1 MTTELNNEH
10 FDDHVEHLN
19 LQNNDTKPHNK
30 KKTDLEDS
38 QESLYREYDKVEG
51 LEDYFEYL
59 KQYEEEDYTQ
69 S

>member
-1 MTTELNNEH
+1 MTTEINNEH
-10 FDDHVEHLN
+10 FDYHVEHLN
-19 LQNNDTKPHNK
+19 LQNNDTNPHNQ

-38 QESLYREYDKVEG
+38 QESLYREYVVEG

-69 S
+69 SN